1 MRESPGE
8 RIAGDGTGHLV
19 GPPLDVLSWVARF
32 PALAGSGPS
41 LLPWRLEV
49 PLSEPWVWVPGMPVW
64 EDEIPDHPMWAYA
77 TARNEQH
84 WWATRVGRHPVGVM
98 AIDAQDVLGHTVEPH
113 AKLVPI
119 RRVSADGRMRWDWGA
134 ALRDIPC
141 RDFGEALA
149 RAAELRRDVRAIVAE
164 QAA

>member
-1 MRESPGE
+1 M
-8 RIAGDGTGHLV
+8 
-19 GPPLDVLSWVARF
+19 
-32 PALAGSGPS
+32 
-41 LLPWRLEV
+41 
-49 PLSEPWVWVPGMPVW
+49 SEPWVWVPGMPVW

-84 WWATRVGRHPVGVM
+84 WWATRVGRHRFGVM

-119 RRVSADGRMRWDWGA
+119 RRKSADGRMRWDWGA

-141 RDFGEALA
+141 SDFGEALA

-164 QAA
+164 RAA